1 MSEDDSSME
10 KVEPSVPDADV
21 TMDIVIRADSPIR
34 AKEQDLLGR
43 GRMAAR
49 VAEGIDRSLGHEDA
63 GDESIV
69 VGIEGEWG
77 SGKTSFINLILEN
90 LKSFKQRDY
99 LIIEFNPWNFSNQ
112 NELITDFFESIV
124 DALESEKTLLG
135 ENWFEIET
143 AVRRIRRYFPKL
155 LERSSVNF
163 GIPGVVN
170 LGLDLKGLTGDPL
183 ERQKKEING
192 LLAKIGKPIV
202 IVIDDIDRLDARET
216 RLVFKLVRM
225 TANFANTVFILAYDR
240 GKVGKRITENEIEGE
255 EFMKKIVQLPFPLP
269 RVDQRDLARILF
281 RELIEIIM
289 IGEFDNESWNQG
301 RWISFFDPCLKKFFR
316 TIRDIRRYVNG
327 LRLDLKIMSA
337 EEVNPIDFLAI
348 EAIRIFAPDVY
359 SAMADEKSTFVF
371 PARDRENLFEG
382 FGKPFEQ
389 EEDTRRD
396 TCERVIGK
404 APEDLTET
412 VRKTVKWLFP
422 HVAAL
427 YPDGRA
433 SREHGR
439 ATWRKR
445 LMVCSEDIFD
455 KYFSLSVTSLTLS
468 EKSLKDFLST
478 LDDISASSRK
488 LGKFE
493 EEGKSVLVIER
504 LFDHLDDLNDRQR
517 ENLLVSVL
525 DFTERTTGR
534 GPLFSGSES
543 RESRATHLCYG
554 ILKGIPSQ
562 EKLELA
568 ARVIDSLRGVFSP
581 ACLLESF
588 YQHLKEVEEGK
599 SQESPL
605 FTMED
610 MRHLNGICIG
620 KIEEAGKDG
629 SLSDNKRLLYVLLYW
644 NKRGTENAA
653 KDYVAGLL
661 KTKDGLFRFLTAF
674 VYEEYFQTV
683 GDPSVEI
690 TRKILKEEI
699 VKFIDLG
706 ELDRLVDDLDPGSLT
721 EEQAD
726 VIELYRNPA
735 PPFPL

>member
-10 KVEPSVPDADV
+10 KVEPSVLDADV
-21 TMDIVIRADSPIR
+21 TADVVIKADSPIR
-34 AKEQDLLGR
+34 AKEGDLLGR
-43 GRMAAR
+43 DRMAASAAG
-49 VAEGIDRSLGHEDA
+49 VINSSLGHEAA
-63 GDESIV
+63 GDESLV

-90 LKSFKQRDY
+90 LESFEQRDY
-99 LIIEFNPWNFSNQ
+99 LIIEFNPWNFSDQ

-124 DALESEKTLLG
+124 NALESEKTLG
-135 ENWFEIET
+135 EKPFEIET
-143 AVRRIRRYFPKL
+143 AARRIRRYFPKL

-163 GIPGVVN
+163 GIPGVAN
-170 LGLDLKGLTGDPL
+170 FDLDLKGMTGDPL

-192 LLAKIGKPIV
+192 LLAEIGKPMV
-202 IVIDDIDRLDARET
+202 IVIDDIDRLDSRET

-240 GKVGKRITENEIEGE
+240 GKVGKRIAENGIEGE
-255 EFMKKIVQLPFPLP
+255 EFLKKIVQLPFPLP
-269 RVDQRDLARILF
+269 RVDQQDLSRILF
-281 RELIEIIM
+281 KELIKIII
-289 IGEFDNESWNQG
+289 IGEFDNENWNQG
-301 RWISFFDPCLKKFFR
+301 RWEFFFYSCLKKFFR

-359 SAMADEKSTFVF
+359 FAMANEKSTFVF
-371 PARDRENLFEG
+371 PARYRENLFEG
-382 FGKPFEQ
+382 FSERSEQ
-389 EEDTRRD
+389 EEETRRE
-396 TCERVIGK
+396 TCEHVIRK
-404 APEDLTET
+404 APKDLTET
-412 VRKTVKWLFP
+412 VRETVKWLFP
-422 HVAAL
+422 QVADL

-433 SREHGR
+433 SREHDR

-445 LMVCSEDIFD
+445 LMVCSEDVFD

-478 LDDISASSRK
+478 LDDISASSLK

-517 ENLLVSVL
+517 ENLMVLVL
-525 DFTERTTGR
+525 DFTESTTGR
-534 GPLFSGSES
+534 GPLVFSSES

-554 ILKGIPSQ
+554 ILKRIPSQ

-568 ARVIDSLRGVFSP
+568 ARVIDSSRGVFSP
-581 ACLLESF
+581 AYLLGSF
-588 YQHLKEVEEGK
+588 YQHLKDVEEGK
-599 SQESPL
+599 LQESPL
-605 FTMED
+605 FTRED
-610 MRHLNGICIG
+610 MRHLNGICIR
-620 KIEEAGKDG
+620 KIEEAEKDG

-653 KDYVAGLL
+653 KDYVTGLL

-674 VYEEYFQTV
+674 VCEESFQTV

-690 TRKILKEEI
+690 TRRILREEI
-699 VKFIDLG
+699 VKFVGPG
-706 ELDRLVDDLDPGSLT
+706 ELDRLVDGLDRGSLT
-721 EEQAD
+721 EEQTD
-726 VIELYRNPA
+726 VIELYSSPA
-735 PPFPL
+735 PPFSR

>member
-21 TMDIVIRADSPIR
+21 TADVVIKADSPIR

-43 GRMAAR
+43 GRMAASAAG
-49 VAEGIDRSLGHEDA
+49 VIDRSLGHEA
-63 GDESIV
+63 SGDESLV

-77 SGKTSFINLILEN
+77 YGKTSFINLILET
-90 LKSFKQRDY
+90 LESFEQRDY
-99 LIIEFNPWNFSNQ
+99 LIIEFNPWNFSDQ

-124 DALESEKTLLG
+124 DALESEKTLG
-135 ENWFEIET
+135 EKPFEIET

-155 LERSSVNF
+155 LERGSVNF

-170 LGLDLKGLTGDPL
+170 LDLDLKGMTGDPL

-192 LLAKIGKPIV
+192 LLVKIGKPMV

-240 GKVGKRITENEIEGE
+240 GKVGKRITEKGIEGE
-255 EFMKKIVQLPFPLP
+255 EFLKKIVQLPFPLP
-269 RVDQRDLARILF
+269 RVDQQDLSWIF
-281 RELIEIIM
+281 SRELIEII
-289 IGEFDNESWNQG
+289 GEFDDENWNRG
-301 RWISFFDPCLKKFFR
+301 RWEDFFDSCLKKFFR
-316 TIRDIRRYVNG
+316 TIRDIRRYFNG
-327 LRLDLKIMSA
+327 LRLDLKIMPM
-337 EEVNPIDFLAI
+337 EEVNPIDFLAV

-359 SAMADEKSTFVF
+359 FAMANEKFAFVF
-371 PARDRENLFEG
+371 LAPHKENLLKG
-382 FGKPFEQ
+382 FGEHSEQ
-389 EEDTRRD
+389 EEKTRRE
-396 TCERVIGK
+396 TCEHVIGK

-412 VRKTVKWLFP
+412 VRETVKWLFP
-422 HVAAL
+422 QVADL
-427 YPDGRA
+427 YPDGQ
-433 SREHGR
+433 SSQKYDR
-439 ATWRKR
+439 ATWRKQ

-478 LDDISASSRK
+478 LDDISTSTRK

-493 EEGKSVLVIER
+493 EEGKSGLVIGR

-517 ENLLVSVL
+517 ENLMVLVL
-525 DFTERTTGR
+525 EDFTENITGG
-534 GPLFSGSES
+534 GPLFFNSGIWGI
-543 RESRATHLCYG
+543 RAIHLCYEV
-554 ILKGIPSQ
+554 LKRMPSQ

-568 ARVIDSLRGVFSP
+568 ARVIESSRGVLLP
-581 ACLLESF
+581 AHLLGSF
-588 YQHLKEVEEGK
+588 YQHLKDVEEGK

-605 FTMED
+605 FTKKD
-610 MRHLNGICIG
+610 MRHLNGICIR
-620 KIEEAGKDG
+620 KIEEAEKDG
-629 SLSDNKRLLYVLLYW
+629 SLSYSEGLHYVLSYW
-644 NKRGTENAA
+644 KERGTENAA
-653 KDYVAGLL
+653 EDYVAGLL
-661 KTKDGLFRFLTAF
+661 NTKDGLFRFLTAF
-674 VYEEYFQTV
+674 LCKVRSHPP
-683 GDPSVEI
+683 GDRSVRI
-690 TRKILKEEI
+690 TKTIDRNAIGE
-699 VKFIDLG
+699 FTDLG

-735 PPFPL
+735 PPFSR